1 MSRIHPTAIID
12 PKAELADGVEVG
24 PWCMVGPGVSLAED
38 VRLISHVVVQRDTAI
53 GARTVVH
60 PFAFIGGDPQHNG
73 YRGEPV
79 RLEIGSD
86 NSIREHSSFN
96 RGTPPYAGGGGSGV
110 TRVGSHGLFMTGAH
124 VGHDC
129 LVGDHV
135 VMANNAT
142 LGGHARIGDKVFLG
156 GLCAVHQNGRVGQGA
171 IIGGLAAVT
180 RDVIPY
186 GSAWGNHARL
196 HGLNL
201 IGLKRKGYG
210 KDVIRRLLAAF
221 RDLFEGGRGNE
232 GGVFADRIDRVA
244 GAYADLPEILEI
256 IAFIREDAR
265 RPLCLPG
272 E

>member
-1 MSRIHPTAIID
+1 MSGIHPTAIID
-12 PKAELADGVEVG
+12 PKAELAGGVEVG
-24 PWCMVGPGVSLAED
+24 PWCVVGPGVSLAEG
-38 VRLISHVVVQRDTAI
+38 VRLISHVVVQQDTAI

-60 PFAFIGGDPQHNG
+60 PFAVIGGDPQHGG
-73 YRGEPV
+73 YKGEPV
-79 RLEIGSD
+79 RLEIGAD
-86 NSIREHSSFN
+86 NLIREHSSFN
-96 RGTPPYAGGGGSGV
+96 RGTQQGTGV
-110 TRVGSHGLFMTGAH
+110 TRVGSNGLFMTGAH
-124 VGHDC
+124 VGHDAV
-129 LVGDHV
+129 VGDHV

-171 IIGGLAAVT
+171 IVGGLAAVT

-196 HGLNL
+196 QGLNL

-210 KDVIRRLLAAF
+210 KDAIRRLLAAF
-221 RDLFEGGRGNE
+221 RDLFEGE
-232 GGVFADRIDRVA
+232 GLFAARIDRVA
-244 GAYADLPEILEI
+244 GAYTDLPEIMEI

>member
-1 MSRIHPTAIID
+1 MTIHPTAIID
-12 PKAELADGVEVG
+12 ASARLADGVVVG
-24 PWCMVGPGVSLAED
+24 PWSTVGPNVVLSAG
-38 VRLISHVVVQRDTAI
+38 VRLVSHVVVQQDT
-53 GARTVVH
+53 TVGEGTIIH
-60 PFAFIGGDPQHNG
+60 PFAVIGGDPQHNG

-79 RLEIGSD
+79 RLEIGAH
-86 NSIREHSSFN
+86 NQIREHCTFN
-96 RGTPPYAGGGGSGV
+96 RGTPQGTGV
-110 TRVGSHGLFMTGAH
+110 TVIGSNNLFMTGAH

-129 LVGDHV
+129 VVGDNV

-142 LGGHARIGDKVFLG
+142 LGGHAHIGDKVFLG

-186 GSAWGNHARL
+186 GSAWGNHASL

-210 KDVIRRLLAAF
+210 KDAVRRLLAAY
-221 RDLFEGGRGNE
+221 RDLFEGT
-232 GGVFADRIDRVA
+232 GVFAERLDRVEA
-244 GAYADLPEILEI
+244 TYADLPEIMEI
-256 IAFIREDAR
+256 VAFIRDGAK

-272 E
+272 KE

>member
-1 MSRIHPTAIID
+1 MSIHSTAMVHPDAVIG
-12 PKAELADGVEVG
+12 DGVVIG
-24 PWCMVGPGVSLAED
+24 PWSTVGPGVVLNEG
-38 VRLISHVVVQRDTAI
+38 VTLVSHVVVQQDTTV
-53 GARTVVH
+53 GARTVIH
-60 PFAFIGGDPQHNG
+60 PFAVIGGDPQHNG
-73 YRGEPV
+73 YKGEPV

-86 NSIREHSSFN
+86 NSIREHSTFN
-96 RGTPPYAGGGGSGV
+96 RGTPQGSGV
-110 TRVGSHGLFMTGAH
+110 TRVGSNSLFMTGAH
-124 VGHDC
+124 VGHDAV
-129 LVGDHV
+129 VGDNV

-171 IIGGLAAVT
+171 IVGGLAAVT

-210 KDVIRRLLAAF
+210 KDAVRRLLAAY
-221 RDLFEGGRGNE
+221 RDLFEGE
-232 GGVFADRIDRVA
+232 GVFADRLQKVETQ
-244 GAYADLPEILEI
+244 YADLVEIMEI
-256 IAFIREDAR
+256 VAFIREDGK

>member
-1 MSRIHPTAIID
+1 MIHPSAIVD
-12 PKAELADGVEVG
+12 PSAALADDVVIG
-24 PWCMVGPGVSLAED
+24 PWCTVGPGVALETG
-38 VRLISHVVVQRDTAI
+38 VHLVSHVVVQQDTTV
-53 GARTVVH
+53 GARTVIH
-60 PFAFIGGDPQHNG
+60 PFAVIGGDPQHNG

-86 NSIREHSSFN
+86 NSIREHCTFN
-96 RGTPPYAGGGGSGV
+96 RGTPQGTGV

-124 VGHDC
+124 VGHDAV
-129 LVGDHV
+129 VGDHV
-135 VMANNAT
+135 VMANSAT

-171 IIGGLAAVT
+171 IVGGLAAVT

-210 KDVIRRLLAAF
+210 KDAVRRLLAAY
-221 RDLFEGGRGNE
+221 RDLFEGQE
-232 GGVFADRIDRVA
+232 VFADRLDRVEA
-244 GAYADLPEILEI
+244 AYADLPEIMEI
-256 IAFIREDAR
+256 VAFIRTDAK

>member
-1 MSRIHPTAIID
+1 MTRIHPTAIVD
-12 PKAELADGVEVG
+12 PTSEMGNGVEVG
-24 PWCMVGPGVSLAED
+24 PWCTVGPGVSLAEG
-38 VRLISHVVVQRDTAI
+38 VRLLSHVVVQQDTVI

-60 PFAFIGGDPQHNG
+60 PFAVIGGDPQHSA

-86 NSIREHSSFN
+86 NTIREHSSFN
-96 RGTPPYAGGGGSGV
+96 RGTPEGLGV

-124 VGHDC
+124 VGHDAI
-129 LVGDHV
+129 VGDHV

-142 LGGHARIGDKVFLG
+142 LGGHARIGNKVFLG

-171 IIGGLAAVT
+171 IVGGLAAVT

-196 HGLNL
+196 QGLNL

-210 KDVIRRLLAAF
+210 KDAIRRLLTAF
-221 RDLFEGGRGNE
+221 RDLFEGE
-232 GGVFADRIDRVA
+232 GAFADRVDRVA
-244 GAYADLPEILEI
+244 DLYVDLPEIMDI